1 MEKLRKIPL
10 LLLLVMLL
18 ASCATSRTTS
28 TLQEATLQEAHQSER
43 AEEVAAATLDE
54 QRHNVQQT
62 QTDVLTTKQLF
73 AEPIPS
79 EQTSLEIPTQNL
91 LNLPEGAKYGTH
103 SGRASVEAERRGD
116 NIVVTGKCDSI
127 ARRCVYFESQVFR
140 QREVIDSLAQLLI
153 AERAKYRQLDSL
165 SSARS
170 GTMQVV
176 QTTRKSPATW
186 HWWLLFGFL
195 AGGTTASLLTKTNP
209 LKTIVQ
215 LIKQIL

>member
-1 MEKLRKIPL
+1 
-10 LLLLVMLL
+10 MLL

-165 SSARS
+165 RQRTV
-170 GTMQVV
+170 GN
-176 QTTRKSPATW
+176 
-186 HWWLLFGFL
+186 H
-195 AGGTTASLLTKTNP
+195 AGGPDNP
-209 LKTIVQ
+209 EVSGDMALVAPVRVPRGWNRSVAANQNEPAENDCSTH
-215 LIKQIL
+215 

>member
-1 MEKLRKIPL
+1 M
-10 LLLLVMLL
+10 LLV
-18 ASCATSRTTS
+18 SCATSRTTS
-28 TLQEATLQEAHQSER
+28 TLQEESLQEARQTER

-62 QTDVLTTKQLF
+62 QTDVLTTKHLF
-73 AEPIPS
+73 AESIPS

-116 NIVVTGKCDSI
+116 NIFVTGKCDSI

-165 SSARS
+165 SNARS

-186 HWWLLFGFL
+186 RWWLLFGFL
-195 AGGTTASLLTKTNP
+195 AGGTAASLLTKTNP

>member
-1 MEKLRKIPL
+1 M
-10 LLLLVMLL
+10 
-18 ASCATSRTTS
+18 
-28 TLQEATLQEAHQSER
+28 QEARQTER

-54 QRHNVQQT
+54 QRHNVQQM
-62 QTDVLTTKQLF
+62 QTDVLTTKHLF

-165 SSARS
+165 SNARS
-170 GTMQVV
+170 GTVQAV
-176 QTTRKSPATW
+176 QTARKAPSTW

>member
-1 MEKLRKIPL
+1 MM
-10 LLLLVMLL
+10 LLV
-18 ASCATSRTTS
+18 SCATSRTTS
-28 TLQEATLQEAHQSER
+28 TLQEESLQEARQTER

-62 QTDVLTTKQLF
+62 QTDVLTTKHLF
-73 AEPIPS
+73 AESIPS

-153 AERAKYRQLDSL
+153 AERAKG
-165 SSARS
+165 SSI
-170 GTMQVV
+170 
-176 QTTRKSPATW
+176 P
-186 HWWLLFGFL
+186 
-195 AGGTTASLLTKTNP
+195 
-209 LKTIVQ
+209 
-215 LIKQIL
+215 